1 MKKFMLLLIAIQF
14 VIQCFSQNT
23 NLDYKKAIK
32 IYNLTSYEKYSK
44 SENIDDS
51 SSSAYILST
60 VSDLQILHPTVGYQ
74 WKTKNNNFQE
84 IEISYLMLG
93 KKSTISE
100 LKEDPIY
107 GQQVLNGSNI
117 LSMHISAQYEFI
129 LNFNKLKDTKF
140 IPALG
145 FAVNPYYKQN
155 NYTPKT
161 PTSFPES
168 EITVGTKVFIT
179 PRLNYHINSKF
190 YLDVNIPFCVFDTYF
205 LSKKTGNSFIPISER
220 NVKSFNFQQF
230 PFIVNGRI
238 GVGYKF

>member
-1 MKKFMLLLIAIQF
+1 MKIIILLLTVLQF
-14 VIQCFSQNT
+14 VAHCLSQNT

-44 SENIDDS
+44 SEYIDDS
-51 SSSAYILST
+51 SSAYLLST

-74 WKTKNNNFQE
+74 WKTKKNNFQE

-93 KKSTISE
+93 KKSTITE

-107 GQQVLNGSNI
+107 GQQVLNGSN
-117 LSMHISAQYEFI
+117 LLATHISAQYEFI

-140 IPALG
+140 IPAIG
-145 FAVNPYYKQN
+145 FAVNPYFKQN
-155 NYTPKT
+155 NYTPKIA
-161 PTSFPES
+161 TSFPES

-179 PRLNYHINSKF
+179 PRLNYQINSKF
-190 YLDVNIPFCVFDTYF
+190 YLDVNIPFCIFDTYF
-205 LSKKTGNSFIPISER
+205 LSKKTGNPIIPISER

-230 PFIVNGRI
+230 PLFISGRI